1 MAGCGGLAEAAICHL
16 SEAGCRRSRGSA
28 FSIMESGQGRGMR
41 HRFSVADAANMVALS
56 YFVPPADLASLFGA
70 MYLFTADRLRVA
82 DHTRADFAQIR
93 FMLAGEGAYHF
104 SDGRAVTT
112 PDCCLLGPT
121 SMATHFDVAGPMQ
134 VVGVTVLPLGWA
146 ALRAGEADTAA
157 DNAFDLTTRFGP
169 AWRDMLYLLRS
180 IEDPAKAA
188 DAFWTFIRTQ
198 IHAVSDHERRF
209 VEETDRWL
217 MDEQSPR
224 VEVLQEATGL
234 SARQVARWCNR
245 LYGAPPKYLARKYR
259 ALRCAQI
266 LAREELDWSAVSGDA
281 FYDQSHFIRE
291 IKHFTGLTPTELRER
306 ASIVIRLSMN
316 RANIKGEIARL
327 SRIS

>member
-1 MAGCGGLAEAAICHL
+1 
-16 SEAGCRRSRGSA
+16 
-28 FSIMESGQGRGMR
+28 MR

-56 YFVPPADLASLFGA
+56 YFVPPADLADYFGA
-70 MYLFTADRLRVA
+70 MYLFTADQPRVA

-93 FMLAGEGAYHF
+93 FMLTGVGAYHF
-104 SDGRAVTT
+104 SDGRTIET
-112 PDCCLLGPT
+112 PEACLLGPT

-146 ALRAGEADTAA
+146 ALRAGDADGAA
-157 DNAFDLTTRFGP
+157 DDAFDLAVRFGP
-169 AWRDMLYLLRS
+169 AWRDLLLLLRS
-180 IEDPAKAA
+180 IEDPGKAA
-188 DAFWTFIRTQ
+188 EAFWTFMRSQLHPI
-198 IHAVSDHERRF
+198 AESERRF
-209 VEETDRWL
+209 VAETDRWL
-217 MDEQSPR
+217 ADEQSPR
-224 VEVLQEATGL
+224 VDALQEATGL
-234 SARQVARWCNR
+234 SARQLARWCNR

-259 ALRCAQI
+259 ALRCAQV
-266 LAREELDWSAVSGDA
+266 LAREELDWSEISGDA

-316 RANIKGEIARL
+316 RAAIKGEIARL

>member
-1 MAGCGGLAEAAICHL
+1 
-16 SEAGCRRSRGSA
+16 
-28 FSIMESGQGRGMR
+28 MR
-41 HRFSVADAANMVALS
+41 HKFAVADAADMVALS
-56 YFVPPADLASLFGA
+56 YFAPPADLARYFGA
-70 MYLFTADRLRVA
+70 MYLFTADRVRIV

-93 FMLAGEGAYHF
+93 FMLAGTGDYRF
-104 SDGRAVTT
+104 SDGRDVRT

-134 VVGVTVLPLGWA
+134 VLGLTVLPLGWA
-146 ALRAGEADTAA
+146 ALRAGEAHLAA
-157 DNAFDLTTRFGP
+157 DDVFDLAERFGRQ
-169 AWRDMLYLLRS
+169 WRDLLDRLRAQ
-180 IEDPAKAA
+180 EDSGKASNA
-188 DAFWTFIRTQ
+188 VWAFLRDQ
-198 IHAVSDHERRF
+198 IQPVSEAEISF

-217 MDEQSPR
+217 ADEQSPR
-224 VEVLQEATGL
+224 VDVLQEATGL

-245 LYGAPPKYLARKYR
+245 LYGAAPKFLARKYR

-266 LAREELDWSAVSGDA
+266 LAREDIDWSEVSGDA

-291 IKHFTGLTPTELRER
+291 LKHFTGLTPTELRER

-316 RANIKGEIARL
+316 RADLKGDIAQL

>member
-1 MAGCGGLAEAAICHL
+1 
-16 SEAGCRRSRGSA
+16 
-28 FSIMESGQGRGMR
+28 MR
-41 HRFSVADAANMVALS
+41 HRFAVADAADMVALS
-56 YFVPPADLASLFGA
+56 YFAPPADLARYFGA
-70 MYLFTADRLRVA
+70 MYLFTADRSRIA

-93 FMLAGEGAYHF
+93 FMLTGSGQYRF
-104 SDGRAVTT
+104 GDGRHVET

-134 VVGVTVLPLGWA
+134 VLGLTVLPLGWA
-146 ALRAGEADTAA
+146 ALRAGEAHLAA
-157 DNAFDLTTRFGP
+157 DDAFDLDARFGRQ
-169 AWRDMLYLLRS
+169 WRDRLDWLRGQ
-180 IEDPAKAA
+180 EDSVTASERLW
-188 DAFWTFIRTQ
+188 AFLREQ
-198 IHAVSDHERRF
+198 LHPVSDAEVRF

-217 MDEQSPR
+217 AHEQSPR
-224 VEVLQEATGL
+224 VDALQEATGL

-266 LAREELDWSAVSGDA
+266 LAREEIDWSECSGDA

-291 IKHFTGLTPTELRER
+291 LKHFTGLTPTELRER
-306 ASIVIRLSMN
+306 ASLVIRLSMN
-316 RANIKGEIARL
+316 RADVQGEIARL